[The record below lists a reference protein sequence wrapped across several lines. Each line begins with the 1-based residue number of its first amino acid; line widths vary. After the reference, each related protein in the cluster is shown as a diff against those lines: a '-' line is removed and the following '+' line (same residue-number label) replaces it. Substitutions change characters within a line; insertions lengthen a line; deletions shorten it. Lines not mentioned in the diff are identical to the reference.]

1 MTGGRTAPLGFLDRA
16 VAVPSHI
23 CLFYY
28 DDTEL
33 REMLRFLTVG
43 LEVPEEATVLFG
55 TRKRLDQVL
64 AYLAADHG
72 RDVEADQ
79 RDGRITLVEGAPTGE
94 DTLANIG
101 KALDAVTA
109 RGATL
114 IRFLGFIGWG
124 ETGWPGHD
132 DLLRFEAT
140 VNDALASYP
149 AIAICT
155 YNANR
160 LPGPLLIFGGI
171 ETHPITIVGQTVAE
185 NPHYVPPKEFLARPG
200 GPWNDARRES
210 LSKVRLTSRRDPDAG

>member
-55 TRKRLDQVL
+55 TRSRLDQVL
-64 AYLAADHG
+64 AYLAADHA
-72 RDVEADQ
+72 RDVEADL

-210 LSKVRLTSRRDPDAG
+210 LSNVRLTSRRDPDAG

>member
-1 MTGGRTAPLGFLDRA
+1 MGSRTAPLGFLDRD

-33 REMLRFLTVG
+33 RGMLRFVTLG
-43 LEVPEEATVLFG
+43 LDDPAEATVIFG
-55 TRKRLDQVL
+55 TRRRLDQIL
-64 AYLAADHG
+64 AYLTADHG
-72 RDVEADQ
+72 RDAEADV
-79 RDGRITLVEGAPTGE
+79 REGRITLVEGAPTG
-94 DTLANIG
+94 DGALANIG

-171 ETHPITIVGQTVAE
+171 ETHPITIVGHTVAD

-200 GPWNDARRES
+200 GPWNDERRES
-210 LSKVRLTSRRDPDAG
+210 LSNVRLTSRIGTPDGG